1 MMSRRAHAAASSQ
14 HFVEDTDLRLGISDD
29 AADASS
35 SNQLNMS
42 PAAAA
47 APSLASSPT
56 AHGAYTSP
64 RSDSASALFKDELL
78 INQCFEL
85 LEENRSLRA
94 KTAALASLLS
104 VAEMK
109 LDKLMHFKSQAEA
122 EQTKE
127 MQRRAHAEN
136 QLKCEFESH
145 VISSESL
152 FSQ

>member
-1 MMSRRAHAAASSQ
+1 LNLSPPAAAS
-14 HFVEDTDLRLGISDD
+14 
-29 AADASS
+29 
-35 SNQLNMS
+35 
-42 PAAAA
+42 AAA

-56 AHGAYTSP
+56 GTHGAFASP

-85 LEENRSLRA
+85 LEENRSLRK
-94 KTAALASLLS
+94 KTASLASLLS
-104 VAEMK
+104 VTEMK
-109 LDKLMHFKSQAEA
+109 LNKLTHFKSQAEA